1 MSGTFFLAMVSTVV
15 FATLVTM
22 FVRRSN
28 GVYVD
33 RQFAHY
39 YNDPGA
45 ALRAYEAYQRE
56 ISNPEPDEPRG
67 LRLVEDN
74 TSEEDVA

>member
-39 YNDPGA
+39 YNDPDAVRRAWEAQQA
-45 ALRAYEAYQRE
+45 A
-56 ISNPEPDEPRG
+56 PEPDEPRG
-67 LRLVEDN
+67 PRLVVDN
-74 TSEEDVA
+74 TSADEGAA